1 MKLDALDSKILNL
14 LQTNAH
20 LTIKEIAAVVNLSIT
35 PVHDRIKKMEKDGI
49 IDKYVTILNKKM
61 IGKSLIVY
69 CNVTLSKQTQE
80 NFLAFNE
87 AVTVLQEV
95 LECSVVAGTFDY
107 LLKIVVAD
115 MDSYHEFYQKKL
127 SVLPMVSLIHSY
139 FVMAEVKSTTMIT
152 I

>member
-87 AVTVLQEV
+87 AVIMLQEV